1 MPILDGRGVS
11 EMDGRGQVGIGT
23 LIVFI
28 AMVLVAAIAAG
39 VLINTAGLL
48 QQRAQTTGKEASEQT
63 SSGLDIITVSGDV
76 TPAGNSR
83 YVDLINLTIK
93 LRPGSQDIDLGELIV
108 VYIDKNTEAT
118 LTCNVS
124 ASGGQTVSNWDKVD
138 WSKEFA
144 VTWIKDDDGS
154 LQTNGNSDPV
164 MNSHEDTA
172 KIYLNLSA
180 ICSGYGLGEGEK
192 ATVKLIPPVGA
203 ASSHVIITPE
213 SLFGIS
219 QIDLT

>member
-1 MPILDGRGVS
+1 MRGVS
-11 EMDGRGQVGIGT
+11 EMDSRGQVGIGT

-63 SSGLDIITVSGDV
+63 SSGLDIVEVSGNV
-76 TPAGNSR
+76 TSTGNSR
-83 YVDLINLTIK
+83 YVDLLNLTVK

-108 VYIDKNTEAT
+108 VYIDKNNEAT

-124 ASGGQTVSNWDKVD
+124 ASGGQTVSNWGKID

-144 VTWIKDDDGS
+144 VTWVRDDDGS
-154 LQTNGNSDPV
+154 LQTNGNSNPV
-164 MNSHEDTA
+164 MNSHEDTV
-172 KIYLNLSA
+172 KIHLNLSA
-180 ICSGYGLGEGEK
+180 ICSGKGLGEGET
-192 ATVKLIPPVGA
+192 ATVRLIPPVGA
-203 ASSHVIITPE
+203 TSSYVIITPE
-213 SLFGIS
+213 SLLGIS